1 MKDLSIIYQ
10 AYVLVEAICRKISIA
25 FLGIGF
31 FGNMLIIIY
40 FVKVNKNKLL
50 KMSAYHFLI
59 VQLAIVDAFICV
71 VFPISISLTDH
82 FTYGRLSTLHFCLKI
97 VFSSSMVVS
106 AWILMFISFL
116 RYRSIAHPLTPL
128 WSKRKFFICIALVF
142 SCWLVIGV
150 FEIFEIH
157 INKNGGF
164 VNLTYGLIF
173 KGLEFIIPSTLT
185 VVFYFKSRR
194 VLKSQNVIDSTV
206 NQQQIRRRNKTAL
219 KTLKH
224 LMTVYFVTVF
234 LTKFLEIFSMI
245 VMASF
250 IVRPNTEV
258 SITLAII
265 LTILFYTFS
274 LQNNIL
280 NVVVYAIVMK
290 DFRQFLKE
298 FLQQCFIC
306 KRKSS

>member
-128 WSKRKFFICIALVF
+128 WSKRKFFLGTIFVF
-142 SCWLVIGV
+142 LLPLAIG
-150 FEIFEIH
+150 IFEI
-157 INKNGGF
+157 IQKYITNEEGL
-164 VNLTYGLIF
+164 VNLRYALTF
-173 KGLEFIIPSTLT
+173 KCVEYLIPSTLIG
-185 VVFYFKSRR
+185 VFYFQSRR
-194 VLKSQNVIDSTV
+194 ALKRQNVLDSTE

-219 KTLKH
+219 KTLKY
-224 LMTVYFVTVF
+224 LMIVYFWTVVLTRSLEITSMVLSLVLKGDPELF
-234 LTKFLEIFSMI
+234 LTL
-245 VMASF
+245 
-250 IVRPNTEV
+250 
-258 SITLAII
+258 SIAF
-265 LTILFYTFS
+265 TILFYVFS
-274 LQNNIL
+274 VQNNIL

-290 DFRQFLKE
+290 DFRHFLKE
-298 FLQQCFIC
+298 IFQQCFIC
-306 KRKSS
+306 K